1 MVGFQS
7 ISVATLQTATP
18 EAVVTWMFV
27 VSRAAKIANSSLRSG
42 PLLFVHDKP
51 GLVRESL
58 LGFLAGAFENKV
70 GGASALTRG
79 GNLDQLLLPRRRAQ
93 TESRRSVLWFGRE
106 AHVCLL
112 YHCTHNVRQPVAGQA
127 ARLRFRLRLSNYL
140 ELCSGRWQRGKCGR
154 NPNGCGKRSQA
165 LLNKAS

>member
-58 LGFLAGAFENKV
+58 FGFLAGAFENKV

-93 TESRRSVLWFGRE
+93 TESPLVRFCGSVARPM
-106 AHVCLL
+106 AV
-112 YHCTHNVRQPVAGQA
+112 YVSIVRTVYVEPG
-127 ARLRFRLRLSNYL
+127 
-140 ELCSGRWQRGKCGR
+140 W
-154 NPNGCGKRSQA
+154 
-165 LLNKAS
+165 

>member
-58 LGFLAGAFENKV
+58 FGFLAGAFENKV

-93 TESRRSVLWFGRE
+93 TESPLVRFYGSVARPM
-106 AHVCLL
+106 AVSS
-112 YHCTHNVRQPVAGQA
+112 TIVRTMCVRLNGKIGTLHAAQA
-127 ARLRFRLRLSNYL
+127 RFL
-140 ELCSGRWQRGKCGR
+140 
-154 NPNGCGKRSQA
+154 
-165 LLNKAS
+165 